1 MNKLIY
7 CLDDEE
13 SIRSLYEE
21 ALPLGGFSCLTF
33 ADASSFYRALKEKK
47 PDLVLLDIMLPDT
60 SGMDIL
66 KMMKGGE
73 FSSIPVIFVSAK
85 GSETDKVKG
94 LNEGADDY
102 LSKPFGVMELIAR
115 INANLRK
122 SAKSESP
129 TFKELQVDSSL
140 HEIRLNGESLS
151 LSNKEYD
158 LLSYFIFHPVVVIS
172 KDQLLKEIWGIDADI
187 ETRTLDMFVSR
198 IRKKI
203 ASSSVNIETVRG
215 LGYILK

>member
-203 ASSSVNIETVRG
+203 ASSSANIETVRG

>member
-33 ADASSFYRALKEKK
+33 ADASSFYWALKEKK

-73 FSSIPVIFVSAK
+73 FSLIPVIFVSAK

-129 TFKELQVDSSL
+129 TYKELQVDSSL

-203 ASSSVNIETVRG
+203 ASSSANIETVRG

>member
-47 PDLVLLDIMLPDT
+47 PDLVLLDIMLPDM

-122 SAKSESP
+122 SAKSENPSY
-129 TFKELQVDSSL
+129 KELQVDSSL

-158 LLSYFIFHPVVVIS
+158 LLSYFIFHPVIVIS

-203 ASSSVNIETVRG
+203 ASSSANIETVRG

>member
-47 PDLVLLDIMLPDT
+47 PDLVLLDIMLPDM

-122 SAKSESP
+122 SAKSENP
-129 TFKELQVDSSL
+129 TYKELQIDSSL

-203 ASSSVNIETVRG
+203 ASSSANIETVRG

>member
-129 TFKELQVDSSL
+129 SYKELQVDSSL
-140 HEIRLNGESLS
+140 HEIRLNGEALS

-158 LLSYFIFHPVVVIS
+158 LLSYFVFHPVIVIS

>member
-47 PDLVLLDIMLPDT
+47 PDLVLLDIMLPDM

-122 SAKSESP
+122 SAKSENPSY
-129 TFKELQVDSSL
+129 KELQVDSSL

-172 KDQLLKEIWGIDADI
+172 KDQLLKEIWGIDTDI

-203 ASSSVNIETVRG
+203 ASSSANIETVRG

>member
-85 GSETDKVKG
+85 GGETDKVKG

-122 SAKSESP
+122 SAKSENP
-129 TFKELQVDSSL
+129 TYKELQVDSSL

-203 ASSSVNIETVRG
+203 ASSSANIETVRG

>member
-47 PDLVLLDIMLPDT
+47 PDLVLLDIMLPDM

-122 SAKSESP
+122 SAKSENP
-129 TFKELQVDSSL
+129 TYKELQVDSSL

-203 ASSSVNIETVRG
+203 ASSSANIETVRG

>member
-122 SAKSESP
+122 SAKSENP
-129 TFKELQVDSSL
+129 TYKELQVDSSL

-158 LLSYFIFHPVVVIS
+158 LLSYFIFHPVIVIS

-203 ASSSVNIETVRG
+203 ASSSANIETVRG

>member
-13 SIRSLYEE
+13 GIRSLYEE
-21 ALPLGGFSCLTF
+21 ALPLGGFSCSSF
-33 ADASSFYRALKEKK
+33 ADASSFYKALKEKK
-47 PDLVLLDIMLPDT
+47 PDLAILDIMLPDT
-60 SGMDIL
+60 NGIDII
-66 KMMKGGE
+66 KMMKKGE
-73 FSSIPVIFVSAK
+73 FASIPVIFVSAK
-85 GSETDKVKG
+85 GSETDKVRG

-122 SAKSESP
+122 SAKEEASSY
-129 TFKELQVDSSL
+129 KELAVNSSL
-140 HEIRLNGESLS
+140 HEIKMGEETLE
-151 LSNKEYD
+151 LSNKEYE
-158 LLSYFIFHPVVVIS
+158 LLSYLISHPLSLHS
-172 KDQLLKEIWGIDADI
+172 KDELLKEIWGIDADI

-203 ASSSVNIETVRG
+203 ASSSANIETIRG
-215 LGYILK
+215 IGYILK

>member
-13 SIRSLYEE
+13 SIRTLYEE
-21 ALPLGGFSCLTF
+21 ALPLGGFCCKTF
-33 ADASSFYRALKEKK
+33 ADASSFYKALKEKK
-47 PDLVLLDIMLPDT
+47 PDLALLDIMLPDMN
-60 SGMDIL
+60 GMDIL
-66 KMMKGGE
+66 RLMKQGE
-73 FSSIPVIFVSAK
+73 FASIPVIFVSAK

-122 SAKSESP
+122 SSKSDTASYKGLE
-129 TFKELQVDSSL
+129 VNDAL
-140 HEIRLNGESLS
+140 HEIKLNDELLS

-158 LLSYFIFHPVVVIS
+158 LLSYLLFHQSVLIS
-172 KDQLLKEIWGIDADI
+172 KEELLKEIWGIDADI

-203 ASSSVNIETVRG
+203 ASSSANIETVRG
-215 LGYILK
+215 IGYILK